1 MLFLKVDPR
10 IVDALV
16 AHALSAPVVVTP
28 PAEEVKVR
36 DDEIEDAIPVVDAV
50 EGVVVDVEEDV

>member
-16 AHALSAPVVVTP
+16 AHALSAPVGRTGG
-28 PAEEVKVR
+28 EEVKAQ
-36 DDEIEDAIPVVDAV
+36 DDEIEDVVPVVDAV
-50 EGVVVDVEEDV
+50 EGAVEVEDDA